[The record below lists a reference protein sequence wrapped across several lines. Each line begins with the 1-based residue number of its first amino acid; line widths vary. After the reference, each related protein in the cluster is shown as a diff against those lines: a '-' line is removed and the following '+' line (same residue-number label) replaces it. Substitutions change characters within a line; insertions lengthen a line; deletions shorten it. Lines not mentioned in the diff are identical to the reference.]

1 MFRFNLSKKGRF
13 NKKAY
18 FKIINNL
25 PKNGKFIKKVY
36 LKIVDK

>member
-13 NKKAY
+13 NKKVY
-18 FKIINNL
+18 LKIINNL